1 MAMISERAPM
11 SNGLTRAEPT
21 LPSAWYFDPAHYA
34 RELQG
39 IWYRSWIYLCRASA
53 LDGPL
58 AFRTFTIGDQTIIL
72 LRDEAGALQA
82 FHNTCRHRGS
92 LLQTEPAGRLRARA
106 LTCPYHAWTYG
117 LDGALL
123 RMPSKLCAA
132 DFDRGAHSLYRIA
145 IAEWKG
151 FVFINLDEQAAAFD
165 PTLDLDDSASLDNWP
180 LGDLV
185 SGHMVRKVVAC
196 NWKIFWENYN
206 ECLHCPNAHPEL
218 SDIVPIYSR
227 GLLEP
232 ADHPDWQTSTD
243 PKLRGGLKAGAASW
257 AMDGQ
262 AAPHVFPD
270 LTEAERAAGQ
280 SYATRLPSVY
290 LVAHVDYVR
299 AVRVMPLGPDS
310 TELTAEWLFPRETL
324 EDPRFDLKNTTDFA
338 TLVMT
343 QDAALCELNQRGL
356 HSLRHH
362 HGTLMPEEYLVQQ
375 FHDWVRTAL
384 EARS

>member
-1 MAMISERAPM
+1 
-11 SNGLTRAEPT
+11 
-21 LPSAWYFDPAHYA
+21 
-34 RELQG
+34 
-39 IWYRSWIYLCRASA
+39 
-53 LDGPL
+53 
-58 AFRTFTIGDQTIIL
+58 
-72 LRDEAGALQA
+72 
-82 FHNTCRHRGS
+82 
-92 LLQTEPAGRLRARA
+92 
-106 LTCPYHAWTYG
+106 
-117 LDGALL
+117 
-123 RMPSKLCAA
+123 MPSKLCAA